1 MRVQRCNG
9 PGWSSPGGL
18 SGCPIFR
25 DIVGMKQTLTHRG
38 YRYPAD
44 IIAPAHPC
52 AREFGASM
60 PIIAH
65 AAWLYHRFALS
76 PRDIEDVLG

>member
-1 MRVQRCNG
+1 
-9 PGWSSPGGL
+9 
-18 SGCPIFR
+18 
-25 DIVGMKQTLTHRG
+25 MKQTLTHRG